1 MLKIQH
7 LKKYFGGVHAVDDCS
22 FEIGQNQITAL
33 IGPNGSGKT
42 TIFNLIS
49 GILKAESGEIVLAGK
64 NITNLSPDKISNLG
78 LSRVFQQ
85 AHLFNNLSIEENL
98 SIALDNEDMKFAKNL
113 LGLNYY
119 GSKKK
124 KKIQDVLDLIGLDKS
139 PKHLC
144 GELSYGQKRLVELA
158 RAILNPHQL
167 LILDEPVAGV
177 NPVLRDRIKSILK
190 DLKKQGETVL
200 LIEHDMNFTFTVADY
215 IIVMDAGKVIAEG
228 KPKDIREN
236 KLVLEAY
243 LGS

>member
-1 MLKIQH
+1 MLKIKK

-22 FEIGQNQITAL
+22 FEIEEGRITAL

-49 GILKAESGEIVLAGK
+49 GIIKGDEGKIFLDKK
-64 NITNLSPDKISNLG
+64 NITNLNPDKISNLG

-85 AHLFNNLSIEENL
+85 AHLFDNLSIEDNL
-98 SIALDNEDMKFAKNL
+98 SIAINNEDIKFIKNL
-113 LGLNYY
+113 LGLNFD
-119 GSKKK
+119 GKEKNK
-124 KKIQDVLDLIGLDKS
+124 RIKDVLGMIGINKS
-139 PKHLC
+139 PKHIC

-158 RAILNPHQL
+158 RAILNPHKL

-177 NPVLRDRIKSILK
+177 NPKLRDKIKAILK
-190 DLKKQGETVL
+190 DLKKQGETIF

-215 IIVMDAGKVIAEG
+215 VIVMDAGKVIAEG
-228 KPKDIREN
+228 TPKQIKNN

-243 LGS
+243 LGE